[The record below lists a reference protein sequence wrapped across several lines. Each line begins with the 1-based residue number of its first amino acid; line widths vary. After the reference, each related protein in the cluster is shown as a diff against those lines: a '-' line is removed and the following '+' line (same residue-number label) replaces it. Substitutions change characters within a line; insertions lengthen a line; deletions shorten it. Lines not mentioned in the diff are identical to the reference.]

1 MANIDTRSIIINLL
15 KEDKKVY
22 LSISR
27 LQKLLMYIYEQLLA
41 EEDLGQYNI
50 CFDINFDAIE
60 RTVLYNNNIF
70 QLDFEGRMIYL
81 RKTQNIDSL
90 AEKYQTCDKISELIR
105 SFCNAA

>member
-15 KEDKKVY
+15 KEDRKIY

-27 LQKLLMYIYEQLLA
+27 LQKLLMYIYEQLAA

-50 CFDINFDAIE
+50 CFDVNFDAIE

-70 QLDFEGRMIYL
+70 QLDFEGKMIYL

-90 AEKYQTCDKISELIR
+90 AEKYQTCDKVTELIKT
-105 SFCNAA
+105 FCKVA